1 MDVIGQKRLEQ
12 VDVSQVVAA
21 RAGDR
26 AALDALVAAYLPL
39 VYSIAGRALSSD
51 ADVDDVVQE
60 TMLRVLRGIETLRE
74 PARFRSWLVAVTI
87 NQLREHHRRR
97 SAAPDPLAEYD
108 ERPDPGAEFAEIAL
122 ARLHIA
128 EQRREVDEAARWLDP
143 ADRELLALWTLERA
157 GHLTRTEV
165 AEALRLDAHLVTVR
179 VSRLKTRLETIRPL
193 VRALA
198 AEPRCARLDQ
208 ASAGWSG
215 RPGPLWRKRFLRH
228 VEECAHCR
236 RETDDAVPVDRILT
250 GAALLALP
258 FGYLPQLLANLGDV
272 VSGPAAVGPLAAG
285 GGLAGGSAAGG
296 GAGGGAIGAAG
307 SGGAGSGAAT
317 GGGMAAGTGAGGGA
331 IGAAGSGGAATG
343 GGMAAG
349 AGAGSA
355 AGGAASGAAAGAGAA
370 AGVGTA
376 AGAGAAAAG
385 TAVAAGALAR
395 FLATKP
401 FLAAAGAAIVCALG
415 VAGAVAL
422 SQPGQPVQP
431 PAALSGGT
439 SEPAPAPV
447 TEPGTT
453 AAPTSAPVASTSAA
467 ASTQASPTPTA
478 AAPPAPTSAKP
489 RVLTPEERVLALIND
504 QRAAAGLAALRMDPA
519 LVTGAAAHNRTM
531 AGGCGLSHQ
540 CPGEAPLGDR
550 EHAAGAQWNSA
561 GENIGTGGPVADAT
575 DPIARMALGLTQSM
589 IDEKPPNDGHRRNIL
604 STSFTRIGIVVT
616 RDSHGSVWLTQD
628 FAGS

>member
-21 RAGDR
+21 RAGDST
-26 AALDALVAAYLPL
+26 ALDALVAAYLPL

-74 PARFRSWLVAVTI
+74 PGRFRSWLVAVTI
-87 NQLREHHRRR
+87 NQIREHHRRR

-108 ERPDPGAEFAEIAL
+108 ECPDPGAEFAEIAL

-193 VRALA
+193 VRALT

-228 VEECAHCR
+228 VEECPRCR

-250 GAALLALP
+250 GAALLVLP
-258 FGYLPQLLANLGDV
+258 AGYLPQLLANLWDV
-272 VSGPAAVGPLAAG
+272 VSGPAAGGPLAVG
-285 GGLAGGSAAGG
+285 GGAAGGSAAGG
-296 GAGGGAIGAAG
+296 GAGSGAAAG
-307 SGGAGSGAAT
+307 STASA
-317 GGGMAAGTGAGGGA
+317 AAGT
-331 IGAAGSGGAATG
+331 
-343 GGMAAG
+343 
-349 AGAGSA
+349 
-355 AGGAASGAAAGAGAA
+355 GAAAGAGAA
-370 AGVGTA
+370 TAGN
-376 AGAGAAAAG
+376 
-385 TAVAAGALAR
+385 AVAAGALAR
-395 FLATKP
+395 FLAAKP

-415 VAGAVAL
+415 VAGAVVL
-422 SQPGQPVQP
+422 SPHGQPVQP

-453 AAPTSAPVASTSAA
+453 AASSSVPVASTSAP
-467 ASTQASPTPTA
+467 ASTQASSTPTA
-478 AAPPAPTSAKP
+478 AAPPAPSSAKP

-550 EHAAGAQWNSA
+550 EHAAGAQWSSA

-616 RDSHGSVWLTQD
+616 RDAHGSVWLTQD

>member
-1 MDVIGQKRLEQ
+1 MIGQKRLEQ

-21 RAGDR
+21 RAGDST
-26 AALDALVAAYLPL
+26 ALDALVAAYLPL

-87 NQLREHHRRR
+87 NQIREHHRRR

-193 VRALA
+193 VRALT

-208 ASAGWSG
+208 ASSGWSG

-228 VEECAHCR
+228 VEECARCR

-250 GAALLALP
+250 GAALLVLP
-258 FGYLPQLLANLGDV
+258 AGYLPQLLANLWDV
-272 VSGPAAVGPLAAG
+272 VSGPAAGGPIAAG
-285 GGLAGGSAAGG
+285 GGAAGGSAAGG
-296 GAGGGAIGAAG
+296 GAAGGSAAGGGAVSGAAAG
-307 SGGAGSGAAT
+307 SGV
-317 GGGMAAGTGAGGGA
+317 
-331 IGAAGSGGAATG
+331 
-343 GGMAAG
+343 AAG

-355 AGGAASGAAAGAGAA
+355 ASAAAGTGVAAGAGAA
-370 AGVGTA
+370 TAGS
-376 AGAGAAAAG
+376 
-385 TAVAAGALAR
+385 AVAAGALAR

-415 VAGAVAL
+415 VAGAVVL
-422 SQPGQPVQP
+422 SPHGQPVQP

-453 AAPTSAPVASTSAA
+453 AASSSVPVASTSAP
-467 ASTQASPTPTA
+467 ASTQASSTPTA
-478 AAPPAPTSAKP
+478 AAPPPPSSAKP

-504 QRAAAGLAALRMDPA
+504 QRAAAGLPALRMDPA
-519 LVTGAAAHNRTM
+519 LVTGAAAHNRVM

-550 EHAAGAQWNSA
+550 EHAAGAQWTSA

-616 RDSHGSVWLTQD
+616 RDSRGSVWLTQD
-628 FAGS
+628 FAGG